1 MNGKVI
7 VPESVILD
15 LEFEYAKE
23 LLKALSTVLVEDEQ
37 LDFLSISNY
46 DTVSKLVSAL
56 EAKLYTVK
64 AGVEG

>member
-7 VPESVILD
+7 VPKSVILN

-23 LLKALSTVLVEDEQ
+23 LLRELSVVLVEDEH

-46 DTVSKLVSAL
+46 DTVSKLVAAL
-56 EAKLYTVK
+56 EAKLITVK
-64 AGVEG
+64 EGAEE